1 MGGGGGPLR
10 GISRKFSGHVS
21 DPAAGLP
28 LAVRPRGGSA
38 TRISSYPPGQGL
50 LGPRVIECGG
60 VVGSFVYVRGGK
72 FLRCVFCAVPV
83 RLCFFGG
90 RWEGQFGHSGRIY
103 GCARSFLCPRH
114 VIGRKGWPRA
124 CILGH
129 TYSSDG
135 STCFS
140 QHSTGMCCVHLKQK
154 QECAVWNL
162 DENVLRIDSLNS
174 SSSQRKKTR
183 NKRHSN

>member
-90 RWEGQFGHSGRIY
+90 RWEGQFGHAGRIY
-103 GCARSFLCPRH
+103 GCSTSFCGH
-114 VIGRKGWPRA
+114 VIGRKDGLY
-124 CILGH
+124 CTLYSGTYVFLGRKH
-129 TYSSDG
+129 VFLS
-135 STCFS
+135 
-140 QHSTGMCCVHLKQK
+140 K